1 MAMHVRQRL
10 WLALLLG
17 AAAIG
22 SGAVVWAQ
30 SGGGYDASFT
40 AFDGGGETVSGGSYV
55 LQTGVGQ
62 PIAGRASG
70 TGYSMDVGVLAGGVG
85 AAGSVPT
92 PGPPGAYK
100 LNVPQLAKD

>member
-1 MAMHVRQRL
+1 MHVRPRL
-10 WLALLLG
+10 WLGLLLVVM
-17 AAAIG
+17 AIG
-22 SGAVVWAQ
+22 GGAIAWAQ

-40 AFDGGGETVSGGSYV
+40 AFDSAGETVSGGTYV

-70 TGYSMDVGVLAGGVG
+70 TGYSLDIGVLAGGAG
-85 AAGSVPT
+85 AAGPVPT
-92 PGPPGAYK
+92 PGPPGAHK